1 MSATGRQ
8 IWGQTHWL
16 LGHKWLDWWEW
27 RWTGML
33 ESFPSVREGE
43 LAQALPAEGIGLQ
56 ASQWQCRVIR

>member
-1 MSATGRQ
+1 MQLADRFGGQ
-8 IWGQTHWL
+8 IQWL

-27 RWTGML
+27 RWTGVL
-33 ESFPSVREGE
+33 ESFPRVGDGE

>member
-1 MSATGRQ
+1 
-8 IWGQTHWL
+8 
-16 LGHKWLDWWEW
+16 
-27 RWTGML
+27 ML